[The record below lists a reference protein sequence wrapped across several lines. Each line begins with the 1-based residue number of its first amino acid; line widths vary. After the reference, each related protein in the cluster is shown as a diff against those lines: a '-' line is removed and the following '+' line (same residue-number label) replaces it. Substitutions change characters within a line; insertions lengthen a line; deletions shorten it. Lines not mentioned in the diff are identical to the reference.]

1 MPRLP
6 RSRTRAEYGAVL
18 SYDHKTLAETP
29 EQNARAFLDAA
40 DHLLPNGATIDAV
53 AFSRGGL
60 VYRTLAEQL
69 LPNRRPDLK
78 LRKAIFV
85 GCTNGGTALAEPKN
99 WENLADVYTNAI
111 LGAGRAVAL
120 VTGGASVNPFV
131 VLGIKL
137 LGRFVQ
143 TVAQVGITE
152 RKAPGLAA
160 MEPDGAVVEALNTA
174 TADAS
179 RFAEYYAVTSNFE
192 ASLQLRNGLSEA
204 AQLALDKLT
213 DDLIGPANDMV
224 VHTPGM
230 TAFGTRNSRLKEVF
244 DFGAGETV
252 FHTVYFK
259 QDQVGKKLSDWLLT

>member
-1 MPRLP
+1 
-6 RSRTRAEYGAVL
+6 
-18 SYDHKTLAETP
+18 
-29 EQNARAFLDAA
+29 
-40 DHLLPNGATIDAV
+40 
-53 AFSRGGL
+53 
-60 VYRTLAEQL
+60 
-69 LPNRRPDLK
+69 
-78 LRKAIFV
+78 
-85 GCTNGGTALAEPKN
+85 
-99 WENLADVYTNAI
+99 
-111 LGAGRAVAL
+111 
-120 VTGGASVNPFV
+120 

-179 RFAEYYAVTSNFE
+179 RFAAYYAVTSNFE